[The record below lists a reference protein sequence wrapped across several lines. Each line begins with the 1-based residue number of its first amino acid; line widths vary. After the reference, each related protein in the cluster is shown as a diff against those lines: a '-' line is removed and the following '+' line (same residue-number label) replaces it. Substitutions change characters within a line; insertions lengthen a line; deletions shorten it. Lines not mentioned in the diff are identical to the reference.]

1 VVRLGRDMINEEPRS
16 VEFPVM
22 RVSQPIGDFYVGKIS
37 AKDLIDISWFDVRRL
52 KGDDDLDDYLGVQ
65 RKVSPKRVEEIA
77 RYVRLPDA
85 SFPTAVVLAVE
96 GRSVELTKICE
107 EDVPGIFYRMR
118 LTNNPGGFDEAD
130 TVLFRGIARVLD
142 GQHRIRGLQ
151 ASDIDK
157 HNFDVNVC
165 IFVDADIADQAS
177 IFATVNIAQTK
188 VNRSLVYDLLSYST
202 SRSPE
207 RTCHTVTVLLDQTE
221 KSPFFRR
228 IKRLGVATEGRFG
241 EVITQATVV
250 KALLPYIT
258 DDVLRDREIG
268 KTTGFWR
275 AAGHFNPDKL
285 IFRDWFVEEQDGLIA
300 DQLMHYFEAVRRKW
314 PDQWDN
320 PPQGNILVRTNGFRA
335 FMALLRPMYNH
346 LKSHSGAFVKMTE
359 FSEMFEPI
367 SIDGEKINSKNYLPG
382 SSGERALFKDLL
394 DSSGLSDYA

>member
-1 VVRLGRDMINEEPRS
+1 MINEELRS

-22 RVSQPIGDFYVGKIS
+22 RVSQPIGEFYVGTIS

-107 EDVPGIFYRMR
+107 GDAPNVFYRMK

-157 HNFDVNVC
+157 NNFDVNVC

-188 VNRSLVYDLLSYST
+188 VNRSLVYDLLSYSE

-207 RTCHTVTVLLDQTE
+207 RACHTVTVLLDQTE

-275 AAGHFNPDKL
+275 SAGHYNPDKL
-285 IFRDWFVEEQDGLIA
+285 IFREWFIEEKDGLIA
-300 DQLMHYFEAVRRKW
+300 DQVMHYFEAVRRKW
-314 PDQWDN
+314 PNQWDN
-320 PPQGNILVRTNGFRA
+320 PEQGNIVVRTNGFRA

-346 LKSHSGAFVKMTE
+346 LKSHNGDFVKMADFYE
-359 FSEMFEPI
+359 LFDPI
-367 SIDGEKINSKNYLPG
+367 SIQGEDINSKKYLPG
-382 SSGERALFKDLL
+382 SSGERALFRDLL
-394 DSSGLSDYA
+394 EASGLSDYN